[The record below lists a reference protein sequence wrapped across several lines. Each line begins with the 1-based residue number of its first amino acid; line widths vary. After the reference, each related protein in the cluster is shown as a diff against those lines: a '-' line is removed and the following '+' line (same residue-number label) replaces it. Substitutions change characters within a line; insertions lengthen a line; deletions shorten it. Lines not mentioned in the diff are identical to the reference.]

1 MSKHLRKFVKFF
13 APKRK
18 QCCKCYKTFYQVE
31 WVDIDIDVSP
41 CCLDDY
47 IIV

>member
-1 MSKHLRKFVKFF
+1 VEKIIRKVIKLFQ
-13 APKRK
+13 PKRK
-18 QCCKCYKTFYQVE
+18 QCCKCFKTFYHVT
-31 WVDIDIDVSP
+31 WVDIDLDVSP